1 MKFIHHL
8 SITVK
13 IFVVAAL
20 ALFALILVSI
30 FGIVGII
37 GPSKI
42 NLGQLLHNKIAVA
55 IMIIDLIGIAGCCW
69 FAASIAGSIAKPVQQ
84 MTRSMEK
91 LAFGDQNRN
100 STTRITGAITDRKDE
115 VGALGRAFIG
125 ISDYMIGAVD
135 AANKISNGDLSHEI
149 KPFSDKDELGIAFK
163 EMVTYLGDS
172 VRVIAEKATEVN
184 GSSIQLAESAQE
196 AGQVTSQ
203 IASTIQQVAMG
214 TSEQSTSVN
223 KTVFTVEQ
231 MTRAINGIA
240 EGAQEQ
246 ANAAN
251 KAANSTSELSRVIDQ
266 VAENAQSM
274 VNQAN
279 LASEAARQG
288 SDKVQKT
295 LDGMHEI
302 KQSVDYTAQKIEVL
316 GTQSDQIGDIVDT
329 IEEIASQTNLLA
341 LNAAIEAARAG
352 DAGKGFAVVADEV
365 RKLAE
370 RVSTATKEIETLIK
384 SMQRGVADS
393 VVAMKDGVRE
403 VEKGVSIANE
413 AGHTLED
420 IAKATREVNL
430 QAEKVAAAAIQ
441 MTSSANDLVSA
452 VDSVSAVVEENT
464 ASTEQMSAGSM
475 EVTQA
480 MDNIAAISEE
490 NSAAVEEVSASAQ
503 EMSSHV
509 ARVSESASSLADL
522 SKTLH
527 EVVLRF
533 KLN

>member
-1 MKFIHHL
+1 MKIIDNL
-8 SITVK
+8 SITAK
-13 IFVVAAL
+13 IFTITLL
-20 ALFALILVSI
+20 ALLLMILVSI
-30 FGIVGII
+30 LGIVGMI
-37 GPSKI
+37 GSSEFEFS
-42 NLGQLLHNKIAVA
+42 LLFQNKRILA
-55 IMIIDLIGIAGCCW
+55 IMIIDLLGVAGCCL
-69 FAASIAGSIAKPVQQ
+69 FAGAISSSVGKPVRQ

-91 LAFGDQNRN
+91 LAVGDQNRN
-100 STTRITGAITDRKDE
+100 STTRITDAITGRKEE

-135 AANKISNGDLSHEI
+135 AANRISNGDLSHEI

-163 EMVTYLGDS
+163 EMVAYLGDS
-172 VRVIAEKATEVN
+172 VRVIAEKAAEVN
-184 GSSIQLAESAQE
+184 TSSIELAGSAQE

-288 SDKVQKT
+288 SEKVQKT
-295 LDGMHEI
+295 LEGMQEI

-316 GTQSDQIGDIVDT
+316 GSQSDQIGEIVDT

-370 RVSTATKEIETLIK
+370 RVSTATKDIETLIK

-393 VVAMKDGVRE
+393 VVAMNEGVRE
-403 VEKGVSIANE
+403 VERGVTIAGE
-413 AGHTLED
+413 AGNTLEE
-420 IAKATREVNL
+420 IASATHEVNL
-430 QAEKVAAAAIQ
+430 QAEKVASAAIQ
-441 MTSSANDLVSA
+441 MTASANELVSA

-464 ASTEQMSAGSM
+464 ASTEEMSAGSM
-475 EVTQA
+475 EVSQA

-490 NSAAVEEVSASAQ
+490 NSAAVEQVSASAQ

-509 ARVSESASSLADL
+509 AHVSESASSLADL
-522 SKTLH
+522 ANKLQ
-527 EVVLRF
+527 EVVMRF
-533 KLN
+533 KLV